1 MATSPNDVRVQV
13 IMKIREEM
21 DMEVALEE
29 EMLNLFTRFLER
41 IRLRRSEIIR
51 LGSQPDNP
59 LVDHGRELLER
70 LTGADMRNAMQM
82 MGARHELQRSLAE
95 KVVMITHY
103 RQM

>member
-1 MATSPNDVRVQV
+1 MATSPNDVRVQI

-29 EMLNLFTRFLER
+29 EMLNLFSRFLER
-41 IRLRRSEIIR
+41 IRLRRPEIIR

-95 KVVMITHY
+95 KVVMITNY

>member
-41 IRLRRSEIIR
+41 IRLRRSKIIR

-70 LTGADMRNAMQM
+70 LIGADMRNAMQM
-82 MGARHELQRSLAE
+82 MGARHEL
-95 KVVMITHY
+95 
-103 RQM
+103 

>member
-1 MATSPNDVRVQV
+1 MATSPND
-13 IMKIREEM
+13 
-21 DMEVALEE
+21 
-29 EMLNLFTRFLER
+29 

-51 LGSQPDNP
+51 LGSQPNDP

-82 MGARHELQRSLAE
+82 MGSRHELQCNMAK
-95 KVVMITHY
+95 KVVMITNY

>member
-1 MATSPNDVRVQV
+1 
-13 IMKIREEM
+13 MKIREEM

-29 EMLNLFTRFLER
+29 EMLNLCSQFLER
-41 IRLRRSEIIR
+41 IRLCRPGIIR
-51 LGSQPDNP
+51 LGSQLDNP

-95 KVVMITHY
+95 K
-103 RQM
+103 

>member
-13 IMKIREEM
+13 IMKIREEL

-41 IRLRRSEIIR
+41 IRVRRSEIIR
-51 LGSQPDNP
+51 LGLRPDNP

-82 MGARHELQRSLAE
+82 MGARHELQRSMAE
-95 KVVMITHY
+95 KLVMITNY
-103 RQM
+103 REM